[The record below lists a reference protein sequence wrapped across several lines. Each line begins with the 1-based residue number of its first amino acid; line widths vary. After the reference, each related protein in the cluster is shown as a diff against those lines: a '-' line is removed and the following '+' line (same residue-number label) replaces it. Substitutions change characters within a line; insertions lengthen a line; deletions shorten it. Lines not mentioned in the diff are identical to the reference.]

1 MLKGIFMNRMSRSMA
16 LSLLLGLST
25 FLGYSAELIS
35 PKEAKLPEANGSLK
49 TRGISRGPAI
59 KVNSPDLSAVEIK
72 SPFDLKVLFESRGG
86 NKIDP
91 GAVKVSYLKATEVDL
106 TPRLQGAISASGI
119 DFSKAEVPP
128 GEHAIKITVKD
139 VEGRESSTILNLNIG
154 K

>member
-1 MLKGIFMNRMSRSMA
+1 MMGHYRSIAIA
-16 LSLLLGLST
+16 LVLGLSGSWGLT
-25 FLGYSAELIS
+25 AELIT

-59 KVNSPDLSAVEIK
+59 KVNSPDLTAAEIK

-119 DFSKAEVPP
+119 DFTKAEVPP

-139 VEGRESSTILNLNIG
+139 VEGRESSTVLNLTIG

>member
-1 MLKGIFMNRMSRSMA
+1 MNRMSLSMA
-16 LSLLLGLST
+16 LSLLMGLTTSLGH
-25 FLGYSAELIS
+25 SAELIS

-119 DFSKAEVPP
+119 DFTKAEVPP

-139 VEGRESSTILNLNIG
+139 VEGRESSTILTLNIG